1 MSAPSW
7 MLGIVRATS
16 QEEAALPEGWVRV
29 AVPHDAPTSEVTG
42 LCDGGLTAVGAIV
55 QVRLDS
61 TGRVVSISSPV
72 QLPDGAQPVATGAM
86 GRMLTEGL
94 ASAKGDLEKSR
105 EQLKK
110 ELAAAETRL
119 AAADIPTDRIKP
131 GAHLIGGALLA
142 DGAVTANK
150 VVVNGDLWAKIANVA
165 KITTD
170 MLTAGD
176 ATIVGT
182 AIVGDLIGNR
192 LLGGELAL
200 YDSEKDKRK
209 MVAAAAKWSPGDR
222 LTTVTAEG
230 QATFKVEHSRGGPIL
245 SAVYSETIGPPVES
259 ANAVT
264 ITASASTRRIYTWK
278 LTVSYR
284 TANDETG
291 SISAAAT
298 NGRAVVTIPD
308 HSEVFLITIS
318 GNAVNGANDPQLFV
332 NAVEVTWSLA
342 KDSGLRIWRDKTGQS
357 RIDITTD
364 GGMATMTSDGL
375 TYTHGD
381 TEIGR
386 VSWATLV
393 QPPAAIV
400 TWPQNAGGNVAK
412 FSDGALWVHLAEDVK
427 TWGGCYV
434 EGKYLIVPKA
444 GWYQVDVGCGFLW
457 KRGENG
463 WAVAVG
469 LWRRSLDGIGWL
481 NGDPAMTLPLI
492 PGTTTRPSASAII
505 HCAEGEG
512 LALGFWQNTGSWKPN
527 SGPSRMS
534 VRMIQED

>member
-1 MSAPSW
+1 MVSRSLWIDGSTNRTRAAAMSSAAVSAAMSAPSW

-16 QEEAALPEGWVRV
+16 QDEAGLPEGWVRV

-176 ATIVGT
+176 ATIAGT

-192 LLGGELAL
+192 LMGG
-200 YDSEKDKRK
+200 
-209 MVAAAAKWSPGDR
+209 
-222 LTTVTAEG
+222 
-230 QATFKVEHSRGGPIL
+230 
-245 SAVYSETIGPPVES
+245 
-259 ANAVT
+259 
-264 ITASASTRRIYTWK
+264 
-278 LTVSYR
+278 
-284 TANDETG
+284 
-291 SISAAAT
+291 
-298 NGRAVVTIPD
+298 GR
-308 HSEVFLITIS
+308 
-318 GNAVNGANDPQLFV
+318 
-332 NAVEVTWSLA
+332 
-342 KDSGLRIWRDKTGQS
+342 
-357 RIDITTD
+357 
-364 GGMATMTSDGL
+364 
-375 TYTHGD
+375 
-381 TEIGR
+381 
-386 VSWATLV
+386 
-393 QPPAAIV
+393 
-400 TWPQNAGGNVAK
+400 
-412 FSDGALWVHLAEDVK
+412 
-427 TWGGCYV
+427 
-434 EGKYLIVPKA
+434 
-444 GWYQVDVGCGFLW
+444 
-457 KRGENG
+457 
-463 WAVAVG
+463 
-469 LWRRSLDGIGWL
+469 
-481 NGDPAMTLPLI
+481 
-492 PGTTTRPSASAII
+492 
-505 HCAEGEG
+505 
-512 LALGFWQNTGSWKPN
+512 
-527 SGPSRMS
+527 
-534 VRMIQED
+534 